1 MKSFPQIGN
10 FLVGL
15 FLVIIIAAV
24 INLVTAQP
32 RGIPIE
38 LSPPPTPAPVRVH
51 VNGAVSHPGV
61 YSLPYR
67 SIVQDAIEAA
77 GGLTSV
83 ASIENINLA
92 SPLKDGQLIYIFSNE
107 ESTTESSHISPSS
120 NTTIPPININ
130 TADVSDLERLP
141 GIGPSLAGKIVE
153 FRQLNGPFETVEQLL
168 EVSGIGPSKLD
179 EIKEHIVVR

>member
-51 VNGAVSHPGV
+51 VNGAVGHPDV
-61 YSLPYR
+61 YSLPSG

-92 SPLKDGQLIYIFSNE
+92 SPLQDGQLIYIFSNE
-107 ESTTESSHISPSS
+107 ESTTESSHIPPSS
-120 NTTIPPININ
+120 NTTIRQININ
-130 TADVSDLERLP
+130 TADASDLERLP

-168 EVSGIGPSKLD
+168 EISGIGPSKLE
-179 EIKEHIVVR
+179 EIKDYIVVR

>member
-10 FLVGL
+10 FLVSL

-32 RGIPIE
+32 RGISIE

-51 VNGAVSHPGV
+51 VNGAVIDPGV
-61 YSLPYR
+61 YSLPSR

-92 SPLKDGQLIYIFSNE
+92 SPLQDGQLIYIFSSDE
-107 ESTTESSHISPSS
+107 PSTESSHTPPSS
-120 NTTIPPININ
+120 NTTIPRININ
-130 TADVSDLERLP
+130 TADASDLERLP

-153 FRQLNGPFETVEQLL
+153 FRQLNGTFETVEQLL
-168 EVSGIGPSKLD
+168 EVSGIGPSKLE
-179 EIKEHIVVR
+179 EIKDYIIVR

>member
-51 VNGAVSHPGV
+51 VNGAVNYPGV
-61 YSLPYR
+61 YSLPHR

-92 SPLKDGQLIYIFSNE
+92 SPLKDGQLIYIFSKE
-107 ESTTESSHISPSS
+107 ESTTESSHNPPSS